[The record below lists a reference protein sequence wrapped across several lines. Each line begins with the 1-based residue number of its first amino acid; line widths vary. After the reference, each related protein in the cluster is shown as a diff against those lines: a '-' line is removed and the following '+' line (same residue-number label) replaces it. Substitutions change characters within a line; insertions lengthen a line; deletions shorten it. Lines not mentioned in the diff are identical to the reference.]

1 MDARVQKA
9 IQLAEALKKQPGAV
23 PWQPDKPWPQ
33 RYYSWD
39 TEDEAWLP
47 VSSNTTNS
55 VAKMPSDI
63 SALAVYSW
71 NVDLMLPFAES
82 RMEAALAHLGQ
93 LLSQASSASTTA
105 VVINLQECVPSDLIT
120 ISRQPW
126 VRDGFYMT
134 DLDASAWGS
143 WAYGTTTLVDKRLDV
158 LSCFRVHYAK
168 SNMERDALFV
178 DVSMPVAR
186 STRAQTLRLGNSH
199 LESLIS
205 DPPLRPPQVQIMGAY
220 MHEAGVS
227 AAVATGDFNAIQ
239 PFDRTLHS
247 DAGVKDAYLEQGGA
261 EDSDGGYTWGQ
272 QAGRALR
279 ERFGCSRMD
288 KAYFCGSL
296 QLQSFERFGADVEV
310 REEDRKQRDGLLSLG
325 FEKAWVT
332 DHLGIKAVFKF
343 ENAVR
348 L

>member
-1 MDARVQKA
+1 MQKS
-9 IQLAEALKKQPGAV
+9 IQLAIALKKQPDAV

-39 TEDEAWLP
+39 AEDEAWLP
-47 VSSNTTNS
+47 VSPTSTGSSDSTR
-55 VAKMPSDI
+55 PSDI
-63 SALAVYSW
+63 SALVVYSW

-82 RMEAALAHLGQ
+82 RMDAALAHLGQ
-93 LLSQASSASTTA
+93 LLNQASSTTTTA

-134 DLDASAWGS
+134 DLDATSWGS

-178 DVSMPVAR
+178 DVGMPVTRSAR
-186 STRAQTLRLGNSH
+186 DQRLRLGNSH

-205 DPPLRPPQVQIMGAY
+205 EPPIRPSQVQVMGSY
-220 MHEAGVS
+220 MHENDVS
-227 AAVATGDFNAIQ
+227 AAVVTGDFNAIQ
-239 PFDRTLHS
+239 PFDRSLHS
-247 DAGVKDAYLEQGGA
+247 DVGVKDAYLEQGGV
-261 EDSDGGYTWGQ
+261 EDSDEGYTWGQ
-272 QAGRALR
+272 QAGSALR

-288 KAYFCGSL
+288 KAYFCGAL

-310 REEDRKQRDGLLSLG
+310 REEHKTQRDRLLSLG

-343 ENAVR
+343 ENSLR